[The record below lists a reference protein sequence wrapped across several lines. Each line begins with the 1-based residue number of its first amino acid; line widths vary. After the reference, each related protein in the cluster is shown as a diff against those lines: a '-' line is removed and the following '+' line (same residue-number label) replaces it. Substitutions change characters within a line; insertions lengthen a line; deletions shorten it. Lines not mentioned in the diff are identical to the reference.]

1 MTQTLCVQTRR
12 DPTSVAVYEVLKEMA
27 ETVSVNFQLWYGFS
41 FCSLIVTLQAKL
53 PTVNVLQIWMN
64 AQVLKETAVTRMQ
77 CVLTLR
83 GLTFVVVYEALLETE
98 NLAVVSSHE
107 IINSNNQITIS
118 LSLKPSFP

>member
-53 PTVNVLQIWMN
+53 PTVNILQIWMN

-107 IINSNNQITIS
+107 IINSNNQMTIS